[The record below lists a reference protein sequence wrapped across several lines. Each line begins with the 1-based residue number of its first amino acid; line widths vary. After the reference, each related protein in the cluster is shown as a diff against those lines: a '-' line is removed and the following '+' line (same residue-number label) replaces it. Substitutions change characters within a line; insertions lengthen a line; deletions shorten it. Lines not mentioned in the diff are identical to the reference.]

1 MVKGEKPEVKAGE
14 DEPELDFDFY
24 VDEKNRQIIMTER
37 GLQKA
42 QDLFEVDNLYSLEHA
57 SKAHHLDQAMKA
69 QYIFEKDV
77 DYVVR
82 WRDCNCR

>member
-1 MVKGEKPEVKAGE
+1 MEKGDKTGGKTLGE

-57 SKAHHLDQAMKA
+57 SKAHHLRPSHEGSI
-69 QYIFEKDV
+69 YL
-77 DYVVR
+77 
-82 WRDCNCR
+82 